1 MVDRIEDTLN
11 ELALAMQGHR
21 DVLAGHAAGEPSGA
35 TSSPVAGDPRAAL
48 IGRLLAGIETRA
60 GLRVDE
66 AIEGKLRSVLQSVGL
81 AELEAWVNG
90 LVPLD
95 RDHSEWL
102 TLIESLTTNETY
114 LFRDWPQLELLSDV
128 GLPALIADARKAPR
142 PGLRVWSAGCASG
155 EEAYTLAVLALVALA
170 GAGVA
175 RESEA
180 EIALTPPWSLDVLG
194 TDISRLVLVQAR
206 NGLYGTGWLSSFRA
220 APQPLLRFFPLDEA
234 NPGRPNRLVRDDVR
248 RHIRFSHF
256 NLMGATPPATGL
268 DLVACRNVLV
278 YFAPPARKVAQEMIE
293 AAVRPGGFLL
303 LGPTDPAPDTA
314 RFEAIWGARA
324 VIYRKR
330 G

>member
-21 DVLAGHAAGEPSGA
+21 DVLAGRASGEMPSASPAEAGSDA
-35 TSSPVAGDPRAAL
+35 RAAL
-48 IGRLLAGIETRA
+48 IGRLLAGIEARA

-66 AIEGKLRSVLQSVGL
+66 TVEGKLRAVLQSVGL
-81 AELEAWVNG
+81 AELEAWVSG
-90 LVPLD
+90 LATLD
-95 RDHSEWL
+95 RDHPEWL

-114 LFRDWPQLELLSDV
+114 LFRDWPQLELLSDIA
-128 GLPALIADARKAPR
+128 LPALIADARKAPR

-170 GAGVA
+170 AAGAA

-180 EIALTPPWSLDVLG
+180 EIAPTPPWTLDVLG

-206 NGLYGTGWLSSFRA
+206 NGLYGSGWLSSFRA
-220 APQPLLRFFPLDEA
+220 APPPLLRFFPVDDAHPERA
-234 NPGRPNRLVRDDVR
+234 NRLVRDDVR

-278 YFAPPARKVAQEMIE
+278 YFAPAARKVAQAMIE
-293 AAVRPGGFLL
+293 AAVRPAGFLL
-303 LGPTDPAPDTA
+303 LGPTDPAPDPA

>member
-21 DVLAGHAAGEPSGA
+21 DVLAGRAGGEMPSAGA
-35 TSSPVAGDPRAAL
+35 TEVAGDARAAA

-90 LVPLD
+90 LAALD
-95 RDHSEWL
+95 RDHPEWL

-114 LFRDWPQLELLSDV
+114 LFRDWPQLELLSDI
-128 GLPALIADARKAPR
+128 GLPALIADARAAAR

-155 EEAYTLAVLALVALA
+155 EEAYTLAVLALMALA

-180 EIALTPPWSLDVLG
+180 EITLTPPWTLDVLG
-194 TDISRLVLVQAR
+194 TDISRLVLVQAP

-220 APQPLLRFFPLDEA
+220 APSALLRFFPKEDS
-234 NPGRPNRLVRDDVR
+234 NPERANRLVRDDLR

-268 DLVACRNVLV
+268 DL
-278 YFAPPARKVAQEMIE
+278 
-293 AAVRPGGFLL
+293 
-303 LGPTDPAPDTA
+303 
-314 RFEAIWGARA
+314 
-324 VIYRKR
+324 
-330 G
+330 

>member
-21 DVLAGHAAGEPSGA
+21 DVLAGRAAGEVPSTTPA
-35 TSSPVAGDPRAAL
+35 VVASDARAVL
-48 IGRLLAGIETRA
+48 IGRLLAGIEARA

-66 AIEGKLRSVLQSVGL
+66 AVEGKLRAVLQSVGL

-90 LVPLD
+90 LASLD
-95 RDHSEWL
+95 RDHPEWL

-114 LFRDWPQLELLSDV
+114 LFRDWAQLELLRDI
-128 GLPALIADARKAPR
+128 GLAALIADARKMFR
-142 PGLRVWSAGCASG
+142 PGLRIWSAGCASG

-170 GAGVA
+170 NAGVA
-175 RESEA
+175 RESET
-180 EIALTPPWSLDVLG
+180 EIALTPPWSLEVLG

-220 APQPLLRFFPLDEA
+220 APPPLLRFFPPDAA
-234 NPGRPNRLVRDDVR
+234 NAGRANRLVRDDVR

-256 NLMGATPPATGL
+256 NLMGVTPPATGL

-278 YFAPPARKVAQEMIE
+278 YFAPAARKVAQAMIE